1 MRKMER
7 TRNHLSQL
15 EERKKCSRLRK
26 TGNKL
31 QDPKQQ
37 QGGHLLCQLFF
48 SPRVRMLIHSG
59 KELGGFALS
68 IVISRNSLIWGGGG
82 QHGLGEK
89 AEGRMDRASE

>member
-1 MRKMER
+1 MRAQGREKAEMMKRKHARKMER

-15 EERKKCSRLRK
+15 EERKKCSRFRK

-48 SPRVRMLIHSG
+48 LPRVRMLIRIRKRSW
-59 KELGGFALS
+59 GGFALS
-68 IVISRNSLIWGGGG
+68 IIISRNSPTWGGGG
-82 QHGLGEK
+82 
-89 AEGRMDRASE
+89 